1 MNSVINILA
10 KNPERSNCKSRM
22 NYLLTKDER
31 VFLSKEMLKMICYE
45 ISSIQIDKYLH
56 VYPDSLGCFIESLS
70 SEYGIKIV
78 NQSSGYL
85 SKKIYIALNT
95 NKDKYTKRIVIGADI
110 PSLSVN
116 EINDCLNSLDY
127 CDLVIGPSKD
137 NGFYLVG
144 TKNQAHECFQTMEL
158 NNILTDDIINICHN
172 QNIEYKLIRELKDI
186 DTPNDLLNL

>member
-22 NYLLTKDER
+22 NHLLTKDER

-45 ISSIQIDKYLH
+45 ISRIQIDKYLH
-56 VYPDSLGCFIESLS
+56 VYPDSSGCFIKNLS
-70 SEYGIKIV
+70 YKHGIKIV
-78 NQSSGYL
+78 NQSLGYL
-85 SKKIYIALNT
+85 SKKIYTALNT
-95 NKDKYTKRIVIGADI
+95 NRDKYTKRIVIGADI

-116 EINDCLNSLDY
+116 EINDCLRSLDY

-158 NNILTDDIINICHN
+158 NDILTDDIINICHK
-172 QNIEYKLIRELKDI
+172 QKIEYKLIRELKDI
-186 DTPNDLLNL
+186 DTPSDLLNL

>member
-10 KNPERSNCKSRM
+10 KNPDESNCKSRM
-22 NYLLTKDER
+22 NHLLTKDER

-45 ISSIQIDKYLH
+45 ISSIQMDKYLY
-56 VYPDSLGCFIESLS
+56 VYPNSSGSFIKNLS
-70 SEYGIKIV
+70 SKYGIKIV
-78 NQSSGYL
+78 NQSFGYL
-85 SKKIYIALNT
+85 SKKIYTALDN
-95 NKDKYTKRIVIGADI
+95 NKDKYIKRLVIGADI

-127 CDLVIGPSKD
+127 CDLVLGPSKD

-144 TKNQAHECFQTMEL
+144 TKNQAHECFQNMEL
-158 NNILTDDIINICHN
+158 NDILTDDIVDICHN
-172 QNIEYKLIRELKDI
+172 QKIQYKLIRELKDI

>member
-10 KNPERSNCKSRM
+10 KNPERSICKSRM
-22 NYLLTKDER
+22 KQLLTKDER

-56 VYPDSLGCFIESLS
+56 VCPDSSGCFVKNLS

-78 NQSSGYL
+78 NQSFGYL
-85 SKKIYIALNT
+85 SKKIYMALNT
-95 NKDKYTKRIVIGADI
+95 NKDKYIKRIVIGADI
-110 PSLSVN
+110 PSLSVK
-116 EINDCLNSLDY
+116 EINDCLKSLDY

-144 TKNQAHECFQTMEL
+144 TKNQAHECFQTMRL
-158 NNILTDDIINICHN
+158 NEILTDDIINICHN
-172 QNIEYKLIRELKDI
+172 QKIDYKLIRELKDI

>member
-10 KNPERSNCKSRM
+10 KNPERANCKSRM
-22 NYLLTKDER
+22 NHFLTRDER
-31 VFLSKEMLKMICYE
+31 IFLSKEMLKMICYE

-56 VYPDSLGCFIESLS
+56 VCPDSSGCFVKNLS
-70 SEYGIKIV
+70 SKYGIKII
-78 NQSSGYL
+78 NQSFGYL
-85 SKKIYIALNT
+85 SKKIYSALDT

-116 EINDCLNSLDY
+116 EINDCLKSLDY
-127 CDLVIGPSKD
+127 YDLVIGPSND

-144 TKNQAHECFQTMEL
+144 TKNQAHECFQSMQL
-158 NNILTDDIINICHN
+158 NQIHSDDIIDICHN
-172 QNIEYKLIRELKDI
+172 QKIEYKLIRELKDI